1 MADESR
7 LRGVVQPR
15 ATGPGFRAYEWAQT
29 GAQVAARHGLSPAH
43 VLRFDANLPALPA
56 RLPVNPRRALARRAE
71 YPEGSYAELR
81 AAAAAYVGCSPDEV
95 VVDAG
100 ADGLLYLVARTFL
113 GAGRRAFVLRPTY
126 PVYAIASR
134 VECATVDEH
143 ATAGVEGL
151 RQAARRAHVLWLCNP
166 GNPDGRLIQPSEI
179 AALADAMPETLVC
192 VDEAYYEYC
201 DETVAPLARTRDN
214 LVAVRTLSK
223 AFGLAGLR
231 VGYAV
236 TSVGVARELTA
247 RRSPAPIADV
257 AAMLASAALHDPAP
271 ARAEATATREE
282 RARVHGALA
291 NAGHDVE
298 LTHTNFIYVRTRDAA
313 AISACLERKGLVV
326 RAYADALRI
335 TLRSP
340 GDDDLLL
347 DALGT
352 AAEPSL
358 RRSVTVLAPH
368 IRVSLTLDGSGR
380 SSVRTGDDA
389 LDEELE
395 GQAQMSGWDLEL
407 VADDDVGA
415 ETVLAALTEAKA
427 RASP

>member
-1 MADESR
+1 MGAD
-7 LRGVVQPR
+7 G
-15 ATGPGFRAYEWAQT
+15 
-29 GAQVAARHGLSPAH
+29 GAGGGAARSFARD
-43 VLRFDANLPALPA
+43 VLRFDANLPALA
-56 RLPVNPRRALARRAE
+56 AQLPVNPWRALARRAE

-95 VVDAG
+95 AVDAG
-100 ADGLLYLVARTFL
+100 ADGLLYLVARTF
-113 GAGRRAFVLRPTY
+113 
-126 PVYAIASR
+126 
-134 VECATVDEH
+134 
-143 ATAGVEGL
+143 
-151 RQAARRAHVLWLCNP
+151 
-166 GNPDGRLIQPSEI
+166 
-179 AALADAMPETLVC
+179 
-192 VDEAYYEYC
+192 
-201 DETVAPLARTRDN
+201 
-214 LVAVRTLSK
+214 LSK

-236 TSVGVARELTA
+236 TSAGVARELTA

-257 AAMLASAALHDPAP
+257 AAMLASAALRDPAP

-282 RARVHGALA
+282 RARVRGALA

-298 LTHTNFIYVRTRDAA
+298 PTHTNFIYVRTGDAA
-313 AISACLERKGLVV
+313 ATSACLERKGLVV

-340 GDDDLLL
+340 GEDDLRL

-352 AAEPSL
+352 AGEPSL

-368 IRVSLTLDGSGR
+368 VRVSLTLDGSGR

-389 LDEELE
+389 LDQELE
-395 GQAQMSGWDLEL
+395 GQAQVSGWDLEL

-415 ETVLAALTEAKA
+415 ETVLAALTEAEA
-427 RASP
+427 RASA